1 MPEAPHL
8 RELFSLDGR
17 VAVVTGGSRG
27 LGLEMAEGLGQAGAR
42 VVIAARRAEWLT
54 TAAAHLSGA
63 GIDALAHP
71 CDVTIPEQAEGLVQ
85 KAVSHYGGLD
95 ILVNNAGVSWGA
107 PFEEMPLEQ
116 WRRVLET
123 NVTGAVLV
131 TQAALPHMKARGYGK
146 IINIASVLGLVGVPS
161 AILDASG
168 YTASKGALIALTRD
182 LAVKYARFGIR
193 VNAVAPGF
201 FPTRMT
207 ENVLPRARPAIEA
220 ATPLG
225 RLGQEGDLKGV
236 VVFLASRASDYVT
249 GQVIPV
255 DGGLSA
261 G

>member
-1 MPEAPHL
+1 MPDAPDL

-42 VVIAARRAEWLT
+42 VVVAARRVEWLT
-54 TAAAHLSGA
+54 TAAARLSAA
-63 GIDALAHP
+63 GIDALTHI
-71 CDVTIPEQAEGLVQ
+71 CDVTIPEQAKGLVQ
-85 KAVSHYGGLD
+85 QALAHYGGLD

-107 PFEEMPLEQ
+107 PFEEMPLEH

-123 NVTGAVLV
+123 NLTGAFLV

-146 IINIASVLGLVGVPS
+146 IINIASVLGLVAVPPE
-161 AILDASG
+161 ILDAAG

-182 LAVKYARFGIR
+182 LAVKSARFGIR

-201 FPTRMT
+201 FPTRMSQ
-207 ENVLPRARPAIEA
+207 NVLLRARPAIEA

>member
-1 MPEAPHL
+1 MPDL

-54 TAAAHLSGA
+54 TAAARLSAA

-71 CDVTIPEQAEGLVQ
+71 CDVTVPEQAGGLVQ
-85 KAVSHYGGLD
+85 QAVAHYGGLD
-95 ILVNNAGVSWGA
+95 VLVNNAGVSWGA

-123 NVTGAVLV
+123 NLTGAFLV

-146 IINIASVLGLVGVPS
+146 IINVASVLGLVAVPS
-161 AILDASG
+161 EILDAAG

-207 ENVLPRARPAIEA
+207 QNVLPRARPAIEA